1 MVNKFSYIGKEVVQS
16 FNDNKGIFDLEDI
29 YNLDQDNKWTN
40 RAIGQLELIETKTIS
55 DDSSVSFT
63 NLGSDY
69 KTHLFLINNLHLDDN
84 RDQNLRVEVGG
95 TEQTGS
101 TDYSRSFRSGFS
113 NGSGFYDDKDDELD
127 RLRLNAEHGGF
138 DPETS
143 NAYLYMY
150 NALQTSKTIFSQF
163 WTYQDKNNETAF
175 RYGTGSYN
183 KQHILSGVKFYPS
196 TGLLISGTI
205 SIYGQRSF

>member
-1 MVNKFSYIGKEVVQS
+1 MSKEYGYIGKEVTQA
-16 FNDNKGIFDLEDI
+16 FRDNKGIFSVTDVYD
-29 YNLDQDNKWTN
+29 LDQDNKWTYL
-40 RAIGQLELIETKTIS
+40 AIGQLELIETKTIS
-55 DDSSVSFT
+55 DDSSVSFQ
-63 NLGSDY
+63 NLGNDY

-95 TEQTGS
+95 TEQSGS

-113 NGSGFYDDKDDELD
+113 NGSGFYDDKDADLD

-150 NALQTSKTIFSQF
+150 NALLTSKTFFSQF

-183 KQHILSGVKFYPS
+183 SQDVLSGVKFYPS
-196 TGLLISGTI
+196 TGFLRSGTI